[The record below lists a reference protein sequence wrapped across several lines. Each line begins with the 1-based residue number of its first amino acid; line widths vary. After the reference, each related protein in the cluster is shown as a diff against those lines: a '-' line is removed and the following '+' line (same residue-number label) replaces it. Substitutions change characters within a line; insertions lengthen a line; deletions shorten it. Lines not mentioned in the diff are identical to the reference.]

1 MRTENEELR
10 AALEAAR
17 AAAAADVLRA
27 DQAEERAALLA
38 EREAAVEKNRK
49 HHAELARRHLDGW
62 ASRELAWERLRGDYE
77 ARISGL
83 EAELSRFRSLLR
95 RVHEITE
102 EGAAAASGPSEKAA
116 AADASSAAEQPPPA
130 KKSRKARK

>member
-1 MRTENEELR
+1 MELCSAMYR
-10 AALEAAR
+10 HAGEVAANAYVF
-17 AAAAADVLRA
+17 VLRKNT
-27 DQAEERAALLA
+27 ERAALLA

-95 RVHEITE
+95 RVHELL
-102 EGAAAASGPSEKAA
+102 
-116 AADASSAAEQPPPA
+116 
-130 KKSRKARK
+130 RFL